1 MVTVKQDTTL
11 DTTLPYSPSGR
22 RMEEQCW
29 VTRKIATELL
39 GLSPGHD
46 FSKEGRRPQIRFRD
60 TSSSDRALYTVYGL
74 QDDADECTVRMGTQ
88 AYNRWKA
95 LGFPD
100 TGIVVETGVSVTTGT
115 ATFEE
120 HLTTA
125 TGTYLA
131 ILAPHGGA
139 IEKYTD
145 DQVQFF
151 DTDPAAAALKQM
163 GVQCWYCTGTG
174 SPAWNRWHITADDT
188 SELSF
193 PLLATMISTPP
204 RFTYAVAFHGQQK
217 TEEVLI
223 GGMASLE
230 LKQAIKDAIA
240 PLLDPAI
247 LDGPATTKTGA
258 DFIRL
263 ATATD
268 ELGALRHENIVN
280 RIAQQGG
287 IQLEQGEKIRQ
298 HWAPEIAGA
307 VASVF
312 QQYAGSLRSRL
323 D

>member
-29 VTRKIATELL
+29 VTPKIAADLL
-39 GLSPGHD
+39 GLSLSHD
-46 FSKEGRRPQIRFRD
+46 FTKEGRRPQIRLVD
-60 TSSSDRALYTVYGL
+60 TSKANQAIYTVFGL
-74 QDDADECTVRMGTQ
+74 QDDPDESTVCMGIQ
-88 AYNRWKA
+88 AYNRWQA

-115 ATFEE
+115 VKFAEQ
-120 HLTTA
+120 LTTA

-131 ILAPHGGA
+131 ILAPHGGE

-151 DTDPAAAALKQM
+151 DTDPAAASLKQM

-240 PLLDPAI
+240 PLLDPTI
-247 LDGPATTKTGA
+247 LDGPGTTKTGA

-268 ELGALRHENIVN
+268 EVGALRHENIVN
-280 RIAQQGG
+280 RLARRGG
-287 IQLEQGEKIRQ
+287 IQLEQGAKIRR
-298 HWAPEIAGA
+298 HWAPKIAAA

-312 QQYAGSLRSRL
+312 QQYSGLLSSRL